1 MRKSSKVLRLVV
13 LVVLIGSVLVSS
25 SCTLFQTPNIGISTS
40 DEIGMT
46 KKVIDDVMTM
56 AEEDGYPVTLL
67 SANGTYETQE
77 MHIASFIEQ
86 ELNVIAICSVN
97 LTEVLRSIDA
107 ANTAGIPVVLFEKP
121 IDGADVSFFA
131 GYNAA
136 EEGRIAAK
144 AIAEAD
150 DGKEN
155 FVVEIIGP
163 EDNPNAINAS
173 KGFHEEIDTV
183 NNITVIQVVSNW
195 NIQSAYEGMKS
206 ILKKYPTISAIYCS
220 NSTLDKG
227 VDAALD
233 EIGLLKPVGAQDHI
247 FRVSV
252 SGSKNGYDSAAE
264 GYVDVLLATDVDSES
279 KALYDAL
286 VTLGSGKK
294 LEKTS
299 FIASSTLYS
308 QDELA
313 LNKNDIWGYVSGIE

>member
-1 MRKSSKVLRLVV
+1 MRKSKRILRLVV
-13 LVVLIGSVLVSS
+13 LVVLVGTVLMNT
-25 SCTLFQTPNIGISTS
+25 SCSLFQSPNIGISTS

-46 KKVIDDVMTM
+46 KKVIDDIMAM

-67 SANGTYETQE
+67 NANGTYETQE
-77 MHIASFIEQ
+77 MHISSFIEQ
-86 ELNVIAICSVN
+86 ELNVIAICPVN
-97 LTEVLRSIDA
+97 LTEVLRSIEA
-107 ANTAGIPVVLFEKP
+107 ANAAKIPVVLFEKP
-121 IDGADVSFFA
+121 IEGADVAFFA
-131 GYNAA
+131 GYNAE

-155 FVVEIIGP
+155 IVVEIIGP
-163 EDNPNAINAS
+163 EDNPNAVNAS
-173 KGFHEEIDTV
+173 NGFHEEIDAIG
-183 NNITVIQVVSNW
+183 NITVIQVVSNW
-195 NIQSAYEGMKS
+195 NLQSAYEGMRS

-233 EIGLLKPVGAQDHI
+233 ELGLLKPVGAQDHI
-247 FRVSV
+247 YRVSV

-264 GYVDVLLATDVDSES
+264 GYIDVLLATDVSGEA
-279 KALYDAL
+279 KAIYDAL

-294 LEKTS
+294 LENTS
-299 FIASSTLYS
+299 YTASSTLFS
-308 QDELA
+308 QDKIA